1 MGVLKQKT
9 INNINERTADF
20 MTKREIL
27 ILMIA
32 NIMTSEKLGFT
43 PQFIELEKQENEKLS
58 MKKLYRRY
66 RVMCKLFYQAYPEL
80 A

>member
-1 MGVLKQKT
+1 
-9 INNINERTADF
+9 

-27 ILMIA
+27 ILLIED
-32 NIMTSEKLGFT
+32 IMSNKKLGFT

-66 RVMCKLFYQAYPEL
+66 RVMCKLFYKAYPEL
-80 A
+80 V